1 MNFRFFTSEAIRT
14 LRRNS
19 APSIAA
25 FLTVMVTTLVLG
37 VFIPI
42 TNIATGAANDV
53 RSRLLVEVFINDDAT
68 KAEVAELRET
78 LEANKD
84 VKSVNYVSKEEAL
97 ASLEGP
103 LEDASDVL
111 GSNPLPAS
119 FQAIPN
125 DPDRVGAIVAS
136 LETSTTANGENAK
149 TTYVSPAINDVQNRE
164 DETEKIL
171 SITGGV
177 KFAMW
182 GLAILLVLTSAL
194 LVGNT
199 IRLSIYAR
207 RREIEVMRMVG
218 ATSWFIRWP
227 FVIEGIFVGA
237 AGGLIAIGMLLL
249 FKQTIIDPVSEKFAL
264 FAAPDTINF
273 ASLTLILMIAA
284 IGISAAGSGLTLRR
298 FLRV

>member
-1 MNFRFFTSEAIRT
+1 MNFRFFFSEALRT

-53 RSRLLVEVFINDDAT
+53 RSRLMVEVFIADAAT
-68 KAEVAELRET
+68 NAEVNALKGELEGSQY
-78 LEANKD
+78 
-84 VKSVNYVSKEEAL
+84 VKKVTYVSKAEAQE
-97 ASLEGP
+97 SLEGT
-103 LEDASDVL
+103 LKDASELL
-111 GSNPLPAS
+111 GKNPLPAS
-119 FQAIPN
+119 FQVTPK
-125 DPDRVGAIVAS
+125 DPDQVDAIVQS
-136 LETSTTANGENAK
+136 LTSSATTSSGSPS
-149 TTYVSPAINDVQNRE
+149 YVSPAIDDVQNRE
-164 DETEKIL
+164 DQTQKIL
-171 SITGGV
+171 TITGGV

-207 RREIEVMRMVG
+207 RREVEVMRMVG

-227 FVIEGIFVGA
+227 FVIEGVFVGA
-237 AGGLIAIGMLLL
+237 AGGLFAVLMLLI
-249 FKQTIIDPVSEKFAL
+249 FKQTVIDPVSDKFAL

-273 ASLTLILMIAA
+273 WSLTLVLMVSAVL
-284 IGISAAGSGLTLRR
+284 ISAMGSGMTLRR

>member
-1 MNFRFFTSEAIRT
+1 MNFRFFFNEALRT

-53 RSRLLVEVFINDDAT
+53 RSRLMVEVFLKDAAT
-68 KAEVAELRET
+68 NTQVAALKSD
-78 LEANKD
+78 LEGLTY
-84 VKSVNYVSKEEAL
+84 VKRVEYVSKAEAKE
-97 ASLEGP
+97 SLEGT
-103 LEDASDVL
+103 LKEASELL
-111 GSNPLPAS
+111 GKNPLPAS
-119 FQAIPN
+119 FRVTPN
-125 DPDRVGAIVAS
+125 DPDDVTKIVEAMQGGTGGA
-136 LETSTTANGENAK
+136 GK
-149 TTYVSPAINDVQNRE
+149 TNYVSPAIDDVQNRE
-164 DETEKIL
+164 DQTAKIL
-171 SITGGV
+171 TITGGV

-182 GLAILLVLTSAL
+182 GLAILLVLTTAL

-218 ATSWFIRWP
+218 GTSWFIRWP

-237 AGGLIAIGMLLL
+237 AGGLTAILLLLL
-249 FKQTIIDPVSEKFAL
+249 FKQTVIDPVSDKFAL

-273 ASLTLILMIAA
+273 WTLTLILMISAVA
-284 IGISAAGSGLTLRR
+284 ISAAGSGLTLRR